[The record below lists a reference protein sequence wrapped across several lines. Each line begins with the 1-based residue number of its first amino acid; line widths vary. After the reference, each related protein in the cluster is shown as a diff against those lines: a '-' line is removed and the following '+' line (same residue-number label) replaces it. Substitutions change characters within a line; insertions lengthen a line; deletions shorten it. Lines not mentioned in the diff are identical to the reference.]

1 MKDIIQI
8 SFNVKIEASPLAKGL
23 TEPFTKIFEKAI
35 PYLERL
41 AEAGTKAVEQDTVR
55 QDVPCQERDTGK
67 N

>member
-1 MKDIIQI
+1 MKDIIQV

-35 PYLERL
+35 PYLERI
-41 AEAGTKAVEQDTVR
+41 AEAGTKAVEQA
-55 QDVPCQERDTGK
+55 VPGQEHDTGK